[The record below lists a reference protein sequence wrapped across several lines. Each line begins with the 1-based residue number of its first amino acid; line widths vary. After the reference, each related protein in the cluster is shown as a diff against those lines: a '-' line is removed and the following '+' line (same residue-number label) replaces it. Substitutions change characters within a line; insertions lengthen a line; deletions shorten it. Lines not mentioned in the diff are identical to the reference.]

1 MRTENINYWMNN
13 QQRSNKGKRVAVD
26 KSEYSFE
33 DIAEYLL
40 NREKEKNA
48 A

>member
-1 MRTENINYWMNN
+1 MRTQSINYWMNN
-13 QQRSNKGKRVAVD
+13 QQRNEKGKRCSVD

-40 NREKEKNA
+40 NREKEKM
-48 A
+48 